1 MKILITGGAG
11 FIGSHIAD
19 RLISDGHEV
28 VVVDNLS
35 TGNIRHIRPECQFY
49 QLDITDVALEEV
61 FAKERPHIV
70 IHHGAQIDVQKSLEN
85 PVLDASV
92 NIIGTVN
99 ILNCCVKYEVGKVI
113 YASSAA
119 VYGVPQY
126 LPIDENHPVGP
137 ISNYGIS
144 KHTPEQYLK
153 VYQEMFGLNY
163 TVLRYANV
171 YGPRQGVKGEGGVI
185 CIFAN
190 KFLAGQAPLIFGDGS
205 QTRDFVYVGDVVKAN
220 LVALEKGDGGIF
232 NIGTGVQA
240 TVNELFGQFK
250 LLLGGSIEAVYEPP
264 RVGDIRDSVF
274 DISWA
279 MEVMGWQPE
288 WSLEDGLRETV
299 KYYQERD

>member
-1 MKILITGGAG
+1 MKVVVTGGAG
-11 FIGSHIAD
+11 FIGSHIVD
-19 RLISDGHEV
+19 RLIEEGHDV

-35 TGNIRHIRPECQFY
+35 TGNVGQIRPEGEFY
-49 QLDITDVALEEV
+49 QLDITDAALEEV
-61 FAKERPHIV
+61 FAKERPQFV
-70 IHHGAQIDVQKSLEN
+70 IHHAAQIDVQKSLED

-92 NIIGTVN
+92 NILGTVN
-99 ILNCCVKYEVGKVI
+99 LLNCCVKYEVGKVI
-113 YASSAA
+113 YASTAA

-144 KHTPEQYLK
+144 KYTPEQYLK

-190 KFLAGQAPLIFGDGS
+190 KFLAGQAPFIFGDGS

-220 LVALEKGDGGIF
+220 LAALEKGDGGVF
-232 NIGTGVQA
+232 NIGTGVQVS
-240 TVNELFGQFK
+240 VNELLEQFK
-250 LLLGGSIEAVYEPP
+250 LLLGGSIEPVYEPP
-264 RVGDIRDSVF
+264 RAGDIRDSVF
-274 DISWA
+274 DVSRA
-279 MEVMGWQPE
+279 AEVLDWQSE

-299 KYYQERD
+299 KYYQDGD